1 MTACSALRTSRSE
14 SRSSVSA
21 WRASLTAFSGST
33 SISGSQPRAC
43 AFSMRWRVS
52 SCSAA
57 ANTDSCCATACVWM
71 PVIVP
76 ATNVRCSDERAWRRT
91 ASARRARSLSK
102 STSSSAMAIVV
113 PRSVAR
119 TQTLRLGLRSHELVE
134 GSDGLATGD
143 RDVARVALAPGDPEL
158 VEGVGEDAA
167 DVVGGVA
174 EEVARVGV
182 ALGCAAHP
190 ALRPVRDATAVG
202 VDEPADQRPR
212 ICANHLQLPGF
223 QDDPPRVFHP
233 WPVLRQQMKP
243 TLRVALDH
251 GATSRAH
258 AADGPGRDRPHRGL
272 DLVHDAG
279 VAVTAEDA
287 EGKGSSGS
295 LNAAVAEVLPEQ
307 VDVALAHIPD
317 GVVAPG
323 ARTGH
328 EPRPIGAVA
337 LAPLSQ
343 RRPVDPC
350 RDGDGSEAGA
360 RFDQS

>member
-1 MTACSALRTSRSE
+1 MTACSALRTSRSA
-14 SRSSVSA
+14 SRSSVRA
-21 WRASLTAFSGST
+21 WRASPTAFSGST
-33 SISGSQPRAC
+33 SIAGSQPRAC

-57 ANTDSCCATACVWM
+57 ANTASCCATACVWM

-76 ATNVRCSDERAWRRT
+76 ATSVWCSDERAWRRT
-91 ASARRARSLSK
+91 ASASRARSLSK

-113 PRSVAR
+113 PPSVAR

-174 EEVARVGV
+174 EEGARIGV
-182 ALGCAAHP
+182 ALGGGAQR

-202 VDEPADQRPR
+202 LDEPADQRPR
-212 ICANHLQLPGF
+212 IYANHLQLPGF
-223 QDDPPRVFHP
+223 QDDRPRVLHP
-233 WPVLRQQMKP
+233 RPVLRQEMKP
-243 TLRVALDH
+243 MLRVALNH
-251 GATSRAH
+251 CAAGRAH
-258 AADGPGRDRPHRGL
+258 AADRPARDRAHRGL
-272 DLVHDAG
+272 DFVHDAG

-287 EGKGSSGS
+287 EGEGSSGP
-295 LNAAVAEVLPEQ
+295 LDAAVAEVLPQ
-307 VDVALAHIPD
+307 QIDVALTHIRD

-323 ARTGH
+323 AWTGH
-328 EPRPIGAVA
+328 QPRRIGAVA

-343 RRPVDPC
+343 RCPVDPC
-350 RDGDGSEAGA
+350 RDGDGSEAAA

>member
-134 GSDGLATGD
+134 GSDSLATGN
-143 RDVARVALAPGDPEL
+143 RDVARVALAPGNPEL
-158 VEGVGEDAA
+158 VERVGEDVA
-167 DVVGGVA
+167 DVVGGIA
-174 EEVARVGV
+174 EEVARIRV
-182 ALGCAAHP
+182 ALRGAAHP
-190 ALRPVRDATAVG
+190 AFRPVRDATAVG

-212 ICANHLQLPGF
+212 ICADHLQLPGI
-223 QDDPPRVFHP
+223 QDDPPRVLHP
-233 WPVLRQQMKP
+233 RPMLWEQAEPVPGRGLHRYAGCVRSTSVEDGCAERGPHSPLDLGDDVRVMGAAADAERPGIAVLADVTVTEVLAEQVEVGLGVGDRIAIAPEADNHVRSVLR
-243 TLRVALDH
+243 L
-251 GATSRAH
+251 
-258 AADGPGRDRPHRGL
+258 
-272 DLVHDAG
+272 
-279 VAVTAEDA
+279 
-287 EGKGSSGS
+287 
-295 LNAAVAEVLPEQ
+295 
-307 VDVALAHIPD
+307 
-317 GVVAPG
+317 
-323 ARTGH
+323 
-328 EPRPIGAVA
+328 
-337 LAPLSQ
+337 
-343 RRPVDPC
+343 
-350 RDGDGSEAGA
+350 
-360 RFDQS
+360 